1 MTDLKFIIG
10 DPSNPNGH
18 AMVYFDS
25 DGIIY
30 AAYVIDLP
38 IKMTAEDIS
47 KYVPPIYSEQIDQ
60 LEIDKM
66 MSKKNLAYPP
76 GPEKYDGDLI
86 SLKKLCTIRKDDLL
100 YGGTIEISN
109 AINSMSKLNQIADE
123 YSELCKIFFDENLI
137 LKEIFNESSNDL
149 NETNNKN
156 IKDGS
161 TYSIM
166 NEANLLTELTKII
179 GEIDYA
185 ETNNEKETIRIQVEK
200 IKAIKD
206 LLPTN
211 RKIDEIIF
219 HVNESNEK
227 SKEIISILLL
237 RAFSLSNEDYIKV
250 QELENMLNS
259 LKSEN

>member
-10 DPSNPNGH
+10 DPSRPSGH

-25 DGIIY
+25 DEIIY

-86 SLKKLCTIRKDDLL
+86 SLKKLCEIRKDDLL
-100 YGGTIEISN
+100 YGGTIEVTN

-123 YSELCKIFFDENLI
+123 YSELCKVFFDENLI
-137 LKEIFNESSNDL
+137 MKEIFNEPSRDND
-149 NETNNKN
+149 TNNKT
-156 IKDGS
+156 IKDGN
-161 TYSIM
+161 TYSMM
-166 NEANLLTELTKII
+166 NETNLLTELTKII

-185 ETNNEKETIRIQVEK
+185 ETNNEKETIRIQLEK
-200 IKAIKD
+200 IKTIKD

-219 HVNESNEK
+219 HVKESNEK

-237 RAFSLSNEDYIKV
+237 RAFSLLNEDYIKV

-259 LKSEN
+259 LNPEN

>member
-10 DPSNPNGH
+10 DPSRPSGH

-25 DGIIY
+25 DEIIY

-86 SLKKLCTIRKDDLL
+86 SLKKLCEIRKDDLL
-100 YGGTIEISN
+100 YGGTIEVTN

-123 YSELCKIFFDENLI
+123 YSELCKVFFDENLI
-137 LKEIFNESSNDL
+137 MKEIFNEPSRDND
-149 NETNNKN
+149 
-156 IKDGS
+156 I
-161 TYSIM
+161 
-166 NEANLLTELTKII
+166 
-179 GEIDYA
+179 
-185 ETNNEKETIRIQVEK
+185 
-200 IKAIKD
+200 
-206 LLPTN
+206 
-211 RKIDEIIF
+211 
-219 HVNESNEK
+219 
-227 SKEIISILLL
+227 
-237 RAFSLSNEDYIKV
+237 
-250 QELENMLNS
+250 NMIEYMCVRVS
-259 LKSEN
+259 

>member
-10 DPSNPNGH
+10 DPSRPSGH

-25 DGIIY
+25 DEIIY

-86 SLKKLCTIRKDDLL
+86 SLKKLCEIRKDDLL
-100 YGGTIEISN
+100 YGGTIEVTN

-123 YSELCKIFFDENLI
+123 YSELCKVFFDENLI
-137 LKEIFNESSNDL
+137 MKEIFNEPSRDND
-149 NETNNKN
+149 T
-156 IKDGS
+156 IKDGN
-161 TYSIM
+161 TYSMM
-166 NEANLLTELTKII
+166 NETNLLTELTKII

-185 ETNNEKETIRIQVEK
+185 ETNNEKETIRIQLEK
-200 IKAIKD
+200 IKTIKD

-219 HVNESNEK
+219 HVKESNEK

-237 RAFSLSNEDYIKV
+237 RAFSLLNEDYIKV

-259 LKSEN
+259 LNSEN

>member
-10 DPSNPNGH
+10 DPSRPSGH

-25 DGIIY
+25 DEIIY

-86 SLKKLCTIRKDDLL
+86 SLKKLCEIRKDDLL
-100 YGGTIEISN
+100 YGGTIEVTN
-109 AINSMSKLNQIADE
+109 AIYSMSKLNQIADE
-123 YSELCKIFFDENLI
+123 YSELCKVFFDENLI
-137 LKEIFNESSNDL
+137 MKEIFNEPSRDND
-149 NETNNKN
+149 TNNKT
-156 IKDGS
+156 IKDGN
-161 TYSIM
+161 TYSMM
-166 NEANLLTELTKII
+166 NETNLLTELTKII

-185 ETNNEKETIRIQVEK
+185 ETNNEKETIRIQLEK
-200 IKAIKD
+200 IKTIKD

-219 HVNESNEK
+219 HVKESNEK

-237 RAFSLSNEDYIKV
+237 RAFSLLNEDYIKV

-259 LKSEN
+259 LNSEN

>member
-1 MTDLKFIIG
+1 
-10 DPSNPNGH
+10 
-18 AMVYFDS
+18 
-25 DGIIY
+25 
-30 AAYVIDLP
+30 
-38 IKMTAEDIS
+38 
-47 KYVPPIYSEQIDQ
+47 
-60 LEIDKM
+60 
-66 MSKKNLAYPP
+66 
-76 GPEKYDGDLI
+76 
-86 SLKKLCTIRKDDLL
+86 
-100 YGGTIEISN
+100 
-109 AINSMSKLNQIADE
+109 
-123 YSELCKIFFDENLI
+123 
-137 LKEIFNESSNDL
+137 
-149 NETNNKN
+149 
-156 IKDGS
+156 
-161 TYSIM
+161 M

-206 LLPTN
+206 LLPIN

>member
-10 DPSNPNGH
+10 DPSRPSGH

-25 DGIIY
+25 DEIIY

-86 SLKKLCTIRKDDLL
+86 SLKKLCKIRKDDLL
-100 YGGTIEISN
+100 YGGTIEVTN

-123 YSELCKIFFDENLI
+123 YSELCKVFFDENLI
-137 LKEIFNESSNDL
+137 MKEIFNEPSRDND
-149 NETNNKN
+149 TNNKT
-156 IKDGS
+156 IKDGN
-161 TYSIM
+161 TYSMM
-166 NEANLLTELTKII
+166 NETNLLTELTKII

-185 ETNNEKETIRIQVEK
+185 ETNNEKETIRIQLEK
-200 IKAIKD
+200 IKTIKD

-219 HVNESNEK
+219 HVKESNEK

-237 RAFSLSNEDYIKV
+237 RAFSLLNEDYIKV

-259 LKSEN
+259 LNSEN

>member
-10 DPSNPNGH
+10 DPSRPSGH

-25 DGIIY
+25 DEIIY

-86 SLKKLCTIRKDDLL
+86 SLKKLCTIRKDDLI
-100 YGGTIEISN
+100 YGGTIEATN

-123 YSELCKIFFDENLI
+123 YSELCKVFFDENLI
-137 LKEIFNESSNDL
+137 MKEIFNEPSRDND
-149 NETNNKN
+149 TNNKT
-156 IKDGS
+156 IKDGN
-161 TYSIM
+161 TYSMM
-166 NEANLLTELTKII
+166 NETNLLTELTKII

-185 ETNNEKETIRIQVEK
+185 ETNNEKETIRIQLEK
-200 IKAIKD
+200 IKTIKD

-219 HVNESNEK
+219 HVKESNEK

-237 RAFSLSNEDYIKV
+237 RAFSLLNEDYIKV

-259 LKSEN
+259 LNSEN

>member
-10 DPSNPNGH
+10 DPSRPSGH

-25 DGIIY
+25 DEIIY

-86 SLKKLCTIRKDDLL
+86 SLKKLCEIRKDDLL
-100 YGGTIEISN
+100 YGGTIEVTN

-123 YSELCKIFFDENLI
+123 YSELCKVFFDENLI
-137 LKEIFNESSNDL
+137 MKEIFNEPSRDND
-149 NETNNKN
+149 TNNKT
-156 IKDGS
+156 IKDGN
-161 TYSIM
+161 TYSMM
-166 NEANLLTELTKII
+166 NETNLLTELTKII

-185 ETNNEKETIRIQVEK
+185 ETNNEKETIRIQLEK
-200 IKAIKD
+200 IKTIKD

-219 HVNESNEK
+219 HVKESNEK

-237 RAFSLSNEDYIKV
+237 RAFSLLNEDYIKV

-259 LKSEN
+259 LSPEN

>member
-10 DPSNPNGH
+10 DPSTPSGH

-25 DGIIY
+25 DGILY
-30 AAYVIDLP
+30 AAYIIDLP
-38 IKMTAEDIS
+38 ITAEDIS
-47 KYVPPIYSEQIDQ
+47 KYIPPIYKEQIDQ

-66 MSKKNLAYPP
+66 MNKKNLAYPL
-76 GPEKYDGDLI
+76 GPEKYEGDLI
-86 SLKKLCTIRKDDLL
+86 SLKKLCKIRKDDLL
-100 YGGTIEISN
+100 YGGTIEIIN
-109 AINSMSKLNQIADE
+109 PINSMSKLNQIADE
-123 YSELCKIFFDENLI
+123 YSELCKKFFDENLI
-137 LKEIFNESSNDL
+137 IGEIFKKSSNDL
-149 NETNNKN
+149 NNKN
-156 IKDGS
+156 IKDEN

-200 IKAIKD
+200 IKSIKD
-206 LLPTN
+206 LLPAN

-237 RAFSLSNEDYIKV
+237 RAFSLLNEDYIKV
-250 QELENMLNS
+250 QELENMLIR
-259 LKSEN
+259 LESEN

>member
-1 MTDLKFIIG
+1 MTELKFIIG
-10 DPSNPNGH
+10 DPSHPSGH
-18 AMVYFDS
+18 AMVYFDL
-25 DGIIY
+25 DETIY

-86 SLKKLCTIRKDDLL
+86 SLKKLCEIRKDDLL
-100 YGGTIEISN
+100 YGGTIEVTN

-123 YSELCKIFFDENLI
+123 YSELCKVFFDENLI
-137 LKEIFNESSNDL
+137 MKEIFNEPSRDND
-149 NETNNKN
+149 TNNKT
-156 IKDGS
+156 IKDGN
-161 TYSIM
+161 TYSMM
-166 NEANLLTELTKII
+166 NETNLLTELTKII

-185 ETNNEKETIRIQVEK
+185 ETNNEKETIRIQLEK
-200 IKAIKD
+200 IKTIKD

-219 HVNESNEK
+219 HVKESNEK

-237 RAFSLSNEDYIKV
+237 RAFSLLNEDYIKV

-259 LKSEN
+259 LNSEN

>member
-10 DPSNPNGH
+10 DPSRPSGH

-25 DGIIY
+25 DEIIY

-86 SLKKLCTIRKDDLL
+86 SLKKLCEIRKDDLL
-100 YGGTIEISN
+100 YGGTIEVTN

-123 YSELCKIFFDENLI
+123 YSELCKVFFDENLI
-137 LKEIFNESSNDL
+137 MKEIFNEPSRDND
-149 NETNNKN
+149 TNNKT
-156 IKDGS
+156 IKDGN
-161 TYSIM
+161 TYSMM
-166 NEANLLTELTKII
+166 NETNLLTELTKII

-185 ETNNEKETIRIQVEK
+185 ETNNEKETIRIQLEK
-200 IKAIKD
+200 IKTIKD

-219 HVNESNEK
+219 HVKESNEK

-237 RAFSLSNEDYIKV
+237 RAFSLLNEDYIKV

-259 LKSEN
+259 LNTEN

>member
-10 DPSNPNGH
+10 DPSRPSGH

-25 DGIIY
+25 DEIIY

-86 SLKKLCTIRKDDLL
+86 SLKKLCEIRKDDLL
-100 YGGTIEISN
+100 YGGTIEVTN

-137 LKEIFNESSNDL
+137 MKEIFNEPSRDND
-149 NETNNKN
+149 TNNKT
-156 IKDGS
+156 IKDGN
-161 TYSIM
+161 TYSMM
-166 NEANLLTELTKII
+166 NETNLLTELTKII

-185 ETNNEKETIRIQVEK
+185 ETNNEKETIRIQLEK
-200 IKAIKD
+200 IKTIKD

-219 HVNESNEK
+219 HVKESNEK

-237 RAFSLSNEDYIKV
+237 RAFSLLNEDYIKV

-259 LKSEN
+259 LNSEN

>member
-10 DPSNPNGH
+10 DPSRPSGH

-25 DGIIY
+25 DEIIY

-86 SLKKLCTIRKDDLL
+86 SLKKLCEIRKDDLL
-100 YGGTIEISN
+100 YGGTIEVTN

-123 YSELCKIFFDENLI
+123 YSELCKVFFDENLI
-137 LKEIFNESSNDL
+137 MKEIFNEPSRDND
-149 NETNNKN
+149 TNNKT
-156 IKDGS
+156 IKDGN
-161 TYSIM
+161 TYSMM
-166 NEANLLTELTKII
+166 NETNLLTELTKII

-185 ETNNEKETIRIQVEK
+185 ETNNEKETIRIQLEK
-200 IKAIKD
+200 IKTIKD

-219 HVNESNEK
+219 HVKESNEK

-237 RAFSLSNEDYIKV
+237 RAFSLLNDDYIKV

-259 LKSEN
+259 LNSEN

>member
-10 DPSNPNGH
+10 DPSRPSGH

-25 DGIIY
+25 DEIIY

-86 SLKKLCTIRKDDLL
+86 SLKKLCEIRKDDLL
-100 YGGTIEISN
+100 YGGTIEVTN

-123 YSELCKIFFDENLI
+123 YSELCKVFFDENLI
-137 LKEIFNESSNDL
+137 MKEIFNEPSRDND
-149 NETNNKN
+149 TNNKT
-156 IKDGS
+156 IKDGN
-161 TYSIM
+161 TYSMM
-166 NEANLLTELTKII
+166 NETNLLTELTKII

-185 ETNNEKETIRIQVEK
+185 ETNNEKETIRIQLEK
-200 IKAIKD
+200 IKTIKD

-219 HVNESNEK
+219 HVKESNEK

-237 RAFSLSNEDYIKV
+237 RAFSLLNEDYIKV

-259 LKSEN
+259 LNSEN

>member
-1 MTDLKFIIG
+1 
-10 DPSNPNGH
+10 
-18 AMVYFDS
+18 
-25 DGIIY
+25 
-30 AAYVIDLP
+30 
-38 IKMTAEDIS
+38 
-47 KYVPPIYSEQIDQ
+47 
-60 LEIDKM
+60 M

-86 SLKKLCTIRKDDLL
+86 SLKKLCEIRKDDLL
-100 YGGTIEISN
+100 YGGTIEVTN

-137 LKEIFNESSNDL
+137 MKEIFNEPSRDND
-149 NETNNKN
+149 TNNKT
-156 IKDGS
+156 IKDGN
-161 TYSIM
+161 TYSMM
-166 NEANLLTELTKII
+166 NETNLLTELTKII

-185 ETNNEKETIRIQVEK
+185 ETNNEKETIRIQLEK
-200 IKAIKD
+200 IKTIKD

-219 HVNESNEK
+219 HVKESNEK

-237 RAFSLSNEDYIKV
+237 RAFSLLNEDYIKV

-259 LKSEN
+259 LNSEN

>member
-10 DPSNPNGH
+10 DPSSPSGH
-18 AMVYFDS
+18 AMVYFDL
-25 DGIIY
+25 DEIIY
-30 AAYVIDLP
+30 AAYIIDLP

-86 SLKKLCTIRKDDLL
+86 SLKKLCKIRKDDLI
-100 YGGTIEISN
+100 YGGTIEVTN

-123 YSELCKIFFDENLI
+123 YSELCKVFFDENLI
-137 LKEIFNESSNDL
+137 MKEIFNESNND
-149 NETNNKN
+149 NDKN
-156 IKDGS
+156 SKSIKDEN
-161 TYSIM
+161 TYSTM
-166 NEANLLTELTKII
+166 NEGNLLTELTKII

-200 IKAIKD
+200 IKTIKD

-219 HVNESNEK
+219 HVKESNEK

-237 RAFSLSNEDYIKV
+237 RAFSLLNEDYIKV

-259 LKSEN
+259 LNSEN

>member
-10 DPSNPNGH
+10 DPSRPSGH

-25 DGIIY
+25 DEIIY

-86 SLKKLCTIRKDDLL
+86 SLKKLCEIRKDDLL
-100 YGGTIEISN
+100 YGGTIEVTN

-123 YSELCKIFFDENLI
+123 YSELCKVFFDENLI
-137 LKEIFNESSNDL
+137 MKEIFNESNND
-149 NETNNKN
+149 NDKNNKS
-156 IKDGS
+156 IKDEN
-161 TYSIM
+161 TYSLM

-185 ETNNEKETIRIQVEK
+185 ETNNEKETIRIQLEK
-200 IKAIKD
+200 IKTIKD

-219 HVNESNEK
+219 HVKESNEK

-237 RAFSLSNEDYIKV
+237 RAFSLLNEDYIKV

-259 LKSEN
+259 LNTEN

>member
-10 DPSNPNGH
+10 DPSRPSGH

-25 DGIIY
+25 DEIIY

-47 KYVPPIYSEQIDQ
+47 KYVTPIYSEQIDQ

-86 SLKKLCTIRKDDLL
+86 SLKKLCEIRKDDLL
-100 YGGTIEISN
+100 YGGTIEVTN

-123 YSELCKIFFDENLI
+123 YSELCKVFFDENLI
-137 LKEIFNESSNDL
+137 MKEIFNEPSRDND
-149 NETNNKN
+149 TNNKT
-156 IKDGS
+156 IKDGN
-161 TYSIM
+161 TYSMM
-166 NEANLLTELTKII
+166 NETNLLTELTKII

-185 ETNNEKETIRIQVEK
+185 ETNNEKETIRIQLEK
-200 IKAIKD
+200 IKTIKD

-219 HVNESNEK
+219 HVKESNEK

-237 RAFSLSNEDYIKV
+237 RAFSLLNEDYIKV

-259 LKSEN
+259 LNSEN

>member
-10 DPSNPNGH
+10 DPSRPSGH

-25 DGIIY
+25 DEIIY

-86 SLKKLCTIRKDDLL
+86 SLKKLCEIRKDDLL
-100 YGGTIEISN
+100 YGGTIEGTN

-123 YSELCKIFFDENLI
+123 YSELCKVFFDENLI
-137 LKEIFNESSNDL
+137 MKEIFNEPSRDND
-149 NETNNKN
+149 TNNKT
-156 IKDGS
+156 IKDGN
-161 TYSIM
+161 TYSMM
-166 NEANLLTELTKII
+166 NETNLLTELTKII

-185 ETNNEKETIRIQVEK
+185 ETNNEKETIRIQLEK
-200 IKAIKD
+200 IKTIKD

-219 HVNESNEK
+219 HVKESNEK

-237 RAFSLSNEDYIKV
+237 RAFSLLNEDYIKV

-259 LKSEN
+259 LNSEN

>member
-10 DPSNPNGH
+10 DPSRPSGH

-25 DGIIY
+25 DEIIY

-86 SLKKLCTIRKDDLL
+86 SLKKLCEIRKDDLL
-100 YGGTIEISN
+100 YGGTIEVTN

-123 YSELCKIFFDENLI
+123 YSELCKVFFDENLI
-137 LKEIFNESSNDL
+137 MKEIFNEPSRDNH
-149 NETNNKN
+149 TNNKT
-156 IKDGS
+156 IKNGN
-161 TYSIM
+161 TYSMM
-166 NEANLLTELTKII
+166 NETNLLTELTKII

-185 ETNNEKETIRIQVEK
+185 ETNNEKETIRIQLEK
-200 IKAIKD
+200 IKTIKD

-219 HVNESNEK
+219 HVKESNEK

-237 RAFSLSNEDYIKV
+237 RAFSLLNEDYIKV

-259 LKSEN
+259 LNSEN